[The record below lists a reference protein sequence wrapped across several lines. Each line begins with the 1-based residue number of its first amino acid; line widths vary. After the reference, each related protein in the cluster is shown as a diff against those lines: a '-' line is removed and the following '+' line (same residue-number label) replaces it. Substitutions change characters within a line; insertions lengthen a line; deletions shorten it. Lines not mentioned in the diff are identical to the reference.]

1 MFETPKKYRPIMFE
15 GSLTKEQLDHI
26 LSIPHLGTAKA
37 KMSEYTKTIKFKEQ
51 FIREYIEYFDLGEVF
66 IFQDVSKE
74 FIREFASLDHLIH
87 ILFGTDLARNDKKFY
102 DEIETRFMKRLD
114 KYELQ

>member
-1 MFETPKKYRPIMFE
+1 MFETSKKYRPIMFE

-37 KMSEYTKTIKFKEQ
+37 KMSEYTKTIKFNEQ

-66 IFQDVSKE
+66 IFQDVSKD
-74 FIREFASLDHLIH
+74 FIREFGTRDFLIH
-87 ILFGTDLARNDKKFY
+87 ILFGNDWIKKDVKFY
-102 DEIETRFMKRLD
+102 NEIETRFMTKID